1 MEIYAN
7 PGENERFG
15 AILDGLGAGTTGHDG
30 RTEKTAIV
38 VDSDSDS
45 GDELPEVRLAV
56 HPTDVDCVTATTTT
70 VYPNGGQHG
79 VGACLDNHLLP
90 GQGPLLHLLP
100 GPGGKGLFWAD
111 NSLAVPL
118 MDAVTAVTAVPPL
131 MDAVPVTPVTPEAVP
146 KKLSKKERR
155 AERREKRKREA
166 LKGLSDKNII
176 IGSRRREGVA
186 RLGLYATRG
195 AIGTVCGPA
204 DRTSRL
210 DTGPDH
216 AVTAE
221 WSMKKL
227 LRACYKDREPKA
239 QRQKQAKCDKYN
251 AKHDLKFNARY
262 MDGLIQSESEGEGC
276 DVCECV

>member
-1 MEIYAN
+1 MAFCAN
-7 PGENERFG
+7 PGKKRQFE
-15 AILDGLGAGTTGHDG
+15 AISGGPGDGPTGDDG
-30 RTEKTAIV
+30 RTVKTAIV
-38 VDSDSDS
+38 VSDDSDS

-56 HPTDVDCVTATTTT
+56 DPTDVDCVTAE
-70 VYPNGGQHG
+70 
-79 VGACLDNHLLP
+79 CLDNEE
-90 GQGPLLHLLP
+90 PLLHLI
-100 GPGGKGLFWAD
+100 GGKWVWAD
-111 NSLAVPL
+111 GSPAGGVEPETDNSVAVPL

-166 LKGLSDKNII
+166 LKGLNDKNII
-176 IGSRRREGVA
+176 IGSRRRERVA

-195 AIGTVCGPA
+195 AIETVCGPA
-204 DRTSRL
+204 DRTSLL

-216 AVTAE
+216 AVTAG

-227 LRACYKDREPKA
+227 LIACYKDREPKA

-251 AKHDLKFNARY
+251 AEHDRKFNARY
-262 MDGLIQSESEGEGC
+262 MGGLIQSESEGEGC
-276 DVCECV
+276 DVSECV